1 MRKNLKWIFLQNK
14 GSYFALLILVIIRFV
29 MVGVNLTMAAV
40 LSQFTEY
47 TVGNSSYTLLSLL
60 AVALLMFLVEGVAL
74 VAESVLKKKNYTSV
88 EKKVRIQTINKIQIS
103 SLQSVRKYHD
113 AELVSRLTKDAE
125 SVADCLQN
133 IIENLFGGCLMAV
146 AAALYLMILNWKLAV
161 IILFS
166 IPIMGFITS
175 IFSPLLQ
182 KYNSEDKRNEDSNR
196 VQMQE
201 TILNLILTKVYQTA
215 DFMSQKVAVSY
226 MKKKKSSI
234 KLGVIEGVFSF
245 LNSLTGSTVFLIIMF
260 FGAYFAERG
269 EFSVGGLV
277 AVLNLLNYIV
287 WPFSNIGDSISKI
300 NQASVS
306 AQRIIE
312 IQTLPVDFGA
322 TIEVG
327 KTENAVLVEN
337 VSFGYVDDCK
347 ILDHIQLALPA
358 HGIVGIVGKS
368 GKGKSTFLKLLM
380 NIFQPQSGNISIY
393 TNDTKGN
400 QIAYVPSEGYVFCGS
415 IAENIAFSNEIDCD
429 KLFACAKLANAEE
442 FIDMMNNGYQELIGE
457 GNNQLS
463 SGQAQRIALARAYYS
478 DAHIK
483 IFDEPTS
490 NLDLISVN
498 CFIKAM
504 KKISKSCL
512 CIIVTHDETLLS
524 VCDKLYSVGNQSIKE
539 INRGEKGMVLKEILE
554 E

>member
-327 KTENAVLVEN
+327 
-337 VSFGYVDDCK
+337 S
-347 ILDHIQLALPA
+347 
-358 HGIVGIVGKS
+358 S
-368 GKGKSTFLKLLM
+368 
-380 NIFQPQSGNISIY
+380 NIFMC
-393 TNDTKGN
+393 
-400 QIAYVPSEGYVFCGS
+400 ASE
-415 IAENIAFSNEIDCD
+415 
-429 KLFACAKLANAEE
+429 
-442 FIDMMNNGYQELIGE
+442 
-457 GNNQLS
+457 
-463 SGQAQRIALARAYYS
+463 
-478 DAHIK
+478 
-483 IFDEPTS
+483 
-490 NLDLISVN
+490 
-498 CFIKAM
+498 
-504 KKISKSCL
+504 
-512 CIIVTHDETLLS
+512 
-524 VCDKLYSVGNQSIKE
+524 
-539 INRGEKGMVLKEILE
+539 
-554 E
+554 